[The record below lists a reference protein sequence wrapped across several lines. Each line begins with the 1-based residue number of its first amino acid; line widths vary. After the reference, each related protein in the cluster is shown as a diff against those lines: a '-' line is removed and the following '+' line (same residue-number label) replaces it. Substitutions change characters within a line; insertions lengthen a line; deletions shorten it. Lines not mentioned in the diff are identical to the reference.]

1 MPFGRRRQ
9 PIGLAQDPPG
19 LRDHVQARVGRRDAA
34 RVSFEEPH
42 AELVLQLLE
51 RVGQRGLADVEA
63 LGGPAHMPG
72 VGDRDEIAQL
82 PQLHAA
88 MINALYG
95 PPDPLSWT
103 RARPRRHNRVMTT
116 NKVWLITGA
125 SSGFGRAIAEAAL
138 AAGDTVVA
146 TARNPKTLDD
156 LVAAH
161 PDRAV
166 AVALDVTDGAR
177 IKEVVAEAVLWYGRV
192 DVLVNNAG
200 RGHVGAVEETTD
212 EELRD
217 LMELHFFGPAA
228 LIREVL
234 PHMRRQG
241 SGAIV
246 QMSSMGGRYSF
257 PAVGAYSATKFALEG
272 LSQALAQEVAGFGI
286 KVLVVEPG
294 SFRTNL
300 AGGGQTVSAS
310 MPEYKALVE
319 PFEVDFRESDGL
331 QPGDPAK
338 LAQAIISALA
348 AERTPLRLPLGA
360 DALDMVIERSAA
372 DEQELR
378 TWEAVGR
385 STDFD

>member
-1 MPFGRRRQ
+1 
-9 PIGLAQDPPG
+9 
-19 LRDHVQARVGRRDAA
+19 
-34 RVSFEEPH
+34 
-42 AELVLQLLE
+42 
-51 RVGQRGLADVEA
+51 
-63 LGGPAHMPG
+63 
-72 VGDRDEIAQL
+72 
-82 PQLHAA
+82 
-88 MINALYG
+88 
-95 PPDPLSWT
+95 
-103 RARPRRHNRVMTT
+103 MTK
-116 NKVWLITGA
+116 NVWLITGA

-146 TARNPKTLDD
+146 TARNPKALDD
-156 LVAAH
+156 LVATY
-161 PDRAV
+161 PDRVA
-166 AVALDVTDGAR
+166 AVALDVTDTTR
-177 IKEVVAEAVLWYGRV
+177 IKEVVAEAILWYGRI

-217 LMELHFFGPAA
+217 LMDLHFFGPAA
-228 LIREVL
+228 LTREVL

-300 AGGGQTVSAS
+300 AGSGQTVSAP

-319 PFEVDFRESDGL
+319 PFAENFRESDGK

-338 LAQAIISALA
+338 AAQAIIDALA
-348 AERTPLRLPLGA
+348 ADPTPSRLVLGE
-360 DALDMVIERSAA
+360 DAFAMVLERSAA

-378 TWEAVGR
+378 TWEQVSR